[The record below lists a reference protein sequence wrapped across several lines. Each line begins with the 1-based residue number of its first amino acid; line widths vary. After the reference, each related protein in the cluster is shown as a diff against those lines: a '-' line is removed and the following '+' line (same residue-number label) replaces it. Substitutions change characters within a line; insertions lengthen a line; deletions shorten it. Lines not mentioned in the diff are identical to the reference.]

1 MSSNSFPNPFGTTT
15 IPLPAKTLLDLA
27 RRTAH
32 RLANLRDAKI
42 DKAVQNC
49 RDEMCT
55 HYIPFTNIAYR
66 RHKLYPDTA
75 TALKYAPEIL
85 IIRRHFEACISVCED
100 LVAASLWLVEES
112 GLPPEEQRVNVSLA
126 EFKLLHS

>member
-15 IPLPAKTLLDLA
+15 ISLPAKTLLDLA

-66 RHKLYPDTA
+66 QHKLYPDTA
-75 TALKYAPEIL
+75 AILKYAPEIL
-85 IIRRHFEACISVCED
+85 IIRHSFEPNIS
-100 LVAASLWLVEES
+100 A
-112 GLPPEEQRVNVSLA
+112 
-126 EFKLLHS
+126 